1 MAKFNFPNSPST
13 NQEYTANS
21 VTWKWDGYVWR
32 RVTGVGY
39 GVGAQGY
46 QGHQGAV
53 GAQGAAGTG
62 AENMFTTIAVSGQS
76 NLVPDT
82 TSDTLT
88 FAAGSNVTITTN
100 AGTDTITIA
109 ADGKLTTE
117 EVQDI
122 VGAMFSGNTET
133 NITATYQDS
142 DGTIDLV
149 STDTNTNTTYEISC
163 QDGDNADEEKI
174 RLHGLNPNS
183 TDDIV
188 LEAGTGLSI
197 ARSGDKITF
206 TNTNT
211 PETVQDI
218 VGAMFSGNTETN
230 ITATYQD
237 SDGTIDL
244 VAATA
249 LTVQEEGSNLT
260 TTANTLNFTG
270 ATITATGS
278 GGTVTV
284 DVTGSGSSSNTNLSY
299 TASTRV
305 LASSTGTDATLPEV
319 AAGGNSGLMTGS
331 DKTKLDGLVGLSDG
345 DKGDISVSNSGATW
359 TIDNDVVTYAKIQ
372 DVSTTNRLL
381 GRDSSGSGV
390 IEEIDPA
397 NVRSMLNVSDGA
409 NNYTHP
415 NHTGDV
421 TSTGDGA
428 TTIANSAV
436 TYAKMQNV
444 SATDRILGRDS
455 SGAGVIEEIT
465 PASLRTMLNV
475 SSGANN
481 YTHPLSEVTDIDTN
495 DSSADIVDSISTNNT
510 GHITAMTTRTLT
522 LSDLGYTGSTTA
534 NNYTH
539 PTYNP
544 GNVDTNNSTA
554 EIIDSITTNNTG
566 HITAMTTRTL
576 TLANLG
582 YTGSAGTTSVNL
594 SGTSVQTVATIA
606 LSAQHCLDFT
616 VHITHSSGIQACKV
630 LLMDNGSTAYCTEYA
645 VMYSG
650 SSLGSFS
657 CTTSGGNILLQF
669 TPTNSSST
677 TVRYL
682 LESVV

>member
-1 MAKFNFPNSPST
+1 MAKFNFPDSPST

-32 RVTGVGY
+32 RSTGIGY
-39 GVGAQGY
+39 GVGAQG
-46 QGHQGAV
+46 HQGVV
-53 GAQGAAGTG
+53 GAQGSQGNDGADGSG
-62 AENMFTTIAVSGQS
+62 AEDMFSTIAVSGQS
-76 NLVPDT
+76 NITPDST
-82 TSDTLT
+82 TDTLT

-109 ADGKLTTE
+109 ADAKLTPE

-122 VGAMFSGNTET
+122 VGAMFSSNTET

-244 VAATA
+244 VAAAA

-260 TTANTLNFTG
+260 TAAHTLNFTG
-270 ATITATGS
+270 ATITATES
-278 GGTVTV
+278 SGTVTV
-284 DVTGSGSSSNTNLSY
+284 DVTGSGSSGNTNLSY

-305 LASSTGTDATLPEV
+305 LASSTGNDATLPEV
-319 AAGGNSGLMTGS
+319 VASGNSGLMTGS
-331 DKTKLDGLVGLSDG
+331 DKNKLDGLIGLTNG

-359 TIDNDVVTYAKIQ
+359 TIDNDAVTYAKIQ
-372 DVSTTNRLL
+372 DVSATNRLL

-390 IEEIDPA
+390 IEEISPA
-397 NVRSMLNVSDGA
+397 NVLTMLGVSSGA

-428 TTIANSAV
+428 TSIANSAV
-436 TYAKMQNV
+436 TYAKIQNV

-475 SSGANN
+475 SDGSNN
-481 YTHPLSEVTDIDTN
+481 YTHPESIVTDIDT
-495 DSSADIVDSISTNNT
+495 ADAT
-510 GHITAMTTRTLT
+510 
-522 LSDLGYTGSTTA
+522 
-534 NNYTH
+534 
-539 PTYNP
+539 
-544 GNVDTNNSTA
+544 
-554 EIIDSITTNNTG
+554 IIDSITTNATG

-582 YTGSAGTTSVNL
+582 YTGSAATVTVNL
-594 SGTSVQTVATIA
+594 SGTSTQTVATRA
-606 LSAQHCLDFT
+606 LAAQHCLDFT
-616 VHITHSSGIQACKV
+616 VHITHSSGIQACKI

-645 VMYSG
+645 VMYSA
-650 SSLGSFS
+650 SLLGSFS
-657 CTTSGGNILLQF
+657 CTTSGSNILLQF
-669 TPTNSSST
+669 TPSNTGTT

>member
-1 MAKFNFPNSPST
+1 MAKFNFPSSPST

-100 AGTDTITIA
+100 AGTDTITIT
-109 ADGKLTTE
+109 ADAKLTTE

-122 VGAMFSGNTET
+122 VGDMFSNNTET

-149 STDTNTNTTYEISC
+149 ATDTNTDTNTTYDLSVE
-163 QDGDNADEEKI
+163 QTGGNNANPVL
-174 RLHGLNPNS
+174 RLNPS
-183 TDDIV
+183 SGTADDITI
-188 LEAGTGLSI
+188 TGGSNVFVNRTSATEINISAVGPL
-197 ARSGDKITF
+197 T
-206 TNTNT
+206 T
-211 PETVQDI
+211 EEVQDI
-218 VGAMFSGNTETN
+218 VGDMFSNNTETN

-244 VAATA
+244 VAAAA
-249 LTVQEEGSNLT
+249 LTVQDEGSNLT
-260 TTANTLNFTG
+260 TAATTLNFTG
-270 ATITATGS
+270 ATITATES
-278 GGTVTV
+278 SGTVTV
-284 DVTGSGSSSNTNLSY
+284 DVTGSGSSGNTNLSY

-305 LASSTGTDATLPEV
+305 LASSTGNDATLPEV

-397 NVRSMLNVSDGA
+397 NVRSMLNVANGA
-409 NNYTHP
+409 NNYAHP
-415 NHTGDV
+415 SHPGDDFSVDTGAL
-421 TSTGDGA
+421 TGA
-428 TTIANSAV
+428 TVVSDIDINV
-436 TYAKMQNV
+436 T
-444 SATDRILGRDS
+444 TDTEG
-455 SGAGVIEEIT
+455 
-465 PASLRTMLNV
+465 
-475 SSGANN
+475 
-481 YTHPLSEVTDIDTN
+481 HVTDAN
-495 DSSADIVDSISTNNT
+495 GSVN
-510 GHITAMTTRTLT
+510 TRTLT
-522 LSDLGYTGSTTA
+522 LGDLGYTGSSSA

-539 PTYNP
+539 PTYSTTNI
-544 GNVDTNNSTA
+544 DTSGAT
-554 EIIDSITTNNTG
+554 IVDSITTNSTG
-566 HITAMTTRTL
+566 HITAMATRTL
-576 TLANLG
+576 TLADLG
-582 YTGSAGTTSVNL
+582 YTGSAGTTAVSVT
-594 SGTSVQTVATIA
+594 GTSTQTVATIA
-606 LSAQHCLDFT
+606 LGAQHCLDFT
-616 VHITHSSGIQACKV
+616 VHITHSSGIQACKI
-630 LLMDNGSTAYCTEYA
+630 LLMDNGTTAYCTEYA

-657 CTTSGGNILLQF
+657 CTTSGSNILLQF
-669 TPTNSSST
+669 TPTNSSTS
-677 TVRYL
+677 VIRYL

>member
-1 MAKFNFPNSPST
+1 MAKFNFPDSPST

-32 RVTGVGY
+32 RSTGIGY
-39 GVGAQGY
+39 GVGAQG
-46 QGHQGAV
+46 HQGVV
-53 GAQGAAGTG
+53 GAQGSQGNDGADGSG
-62 AENMFTTIAVSGQS
+62 AEDMFSTIAVSGQS
-76 NLVPDT
+76 NITPDST
-82 TSDTLT
+82 TDTLT

-109 ADGKLTTE
+109 ADGKLTPE

-122 VGAMFSGNTET
+122 VGAMFSSNTET

-149 STDTNTNTTYEISC
+149 S
-163 QDGDNADEEKI
+163 
-174 RLHGLNPNS
+174 
-183 TDDIV
+183 
-188 LEAGTGLSI
+188 
-197 ARSGDKITF
+197 
-206 TNTNT
+206 
-211 PETVQDI
+211 
-218 VGAMFSGNTETN
+218 
-230 ITATYQD
+230 
-237 SDGTIDL
+237 
-244 VAATA
+244 AAA

-260 TTANTLNFTG
+260 TAAHTLNFTG
-270 ATITATGS
+270 ATITATES
-278 GGTVTV
+278 SGTVTV
-284 DVTGSGSSSNTNLSY
+284 DVTGSGSSGNTNLSY

-305 LASSTGTDATLPEV
+305 LASSTGNDTTLPEV
-319 AAGGNSGLMTGS
+319 AAAGNSGLMTGS
-331 DKTKLDGLVGLSDG
+331 DKTKLDGLIGLTNG

-359 TIDNDVVTYAKIQ
+359 TIDNDAVTYAKMQ
-372 DVSTTNRLL
+372 DVSATNRLL

-390 IEEIDPA
+390 IEEISPA
-397 NVRSMLNVSDGA
+397 NVLTMLGVSSGA

-415 NHTGDV
+415 NHSGDV

-428 TTIANSAV
+428 TSIANSAV
-436 TYAKMQNV
+436 TYAKIQNV

-481 YTHPLSEVTDIDTN
+481 YTHPESIVTDIDTN
-495 DSSADIVDSISTNNT
+495 DTSADIVDSISTNAT
-510 GHITAMTTRTLT
+510 GHITGMTTRTLT
-522 LSDLGYTGSTTA
+522 LSNLGFTGSTSA

-539 PTYNP
+539 PSYSAGSVNT
-544 GNVDTNNSTA
+544 DNSTS
-554 EIIDSITTNNTG
+554 EIIDSITTNSTG
-566 HITAMTTRTL
+566 HVTEMTTRTL

-582 YTGSAGTTSVNL
+582 YTGSAATVTVNL
-594 SGTSVQTVATIA
+594 SGTSTQTVATRA
-606 LSAQHCLDFT
+606 LAAQHCLDFT
-616 VHITHSSGIQACKV
+616 VHITHSSGVQACKI
-630 LLMDNGSTAYCTEYA
+630 LLMDNGSTPYCTEYA

-657 CTTSGGNILLQF
+657 CIAGGTTIYLQF
-669 TPTNSSST
+669 TPSNTGTT